1 MNELQSQVRYLRD
14 TKGLSMRQV
23 AQELKVSRAKI
34 SRLCSKS
41 AESRQILPKKHLLA
55 PYRDLIIAWIKETPS
70 LKGVQIWKRLLG
82 RGITVAER
90 TVSEYTQDFRAKKN
104 PKTFWPLT
112 FLPGEEAQVDWFFL
126 KHPIIGRLCG
136 FTLILSHSRFAFAHF
151 FPRCGFEFFI
161 AGHLMA
167 FKAIGGTPR
176 ALRFDNLKSVVIKR
190 VPLTYNAAF
199 LEFANY
205 YGFDIR
211 LCNPAS
217 GNEKGRVERL
227 IRSIRDTFENTAGNH
242 QSLSALNQALHEW
255 IREKNDTIHRATNT
269 MPKVKRLEE
278 TLKSLPDNPYPNVVI
293 HAGKSPSK
301 TGLVTFD
308 TNDYSIPSYC
318 RNATI
323 AVHAGIESLDFIDGK
338 GKKVATHPRCFQKRQ
353 RIINPLHRS
362 VSNLSERAKRERIHA
377 VMSLMSPDI
386 GKFLKQNADVGE
398 DPCSTAIVL
407 FRLLKTQSRTI
418 VESIARDAVRLRS
431 PRLKFVLSSLK
442 LPQPEPVEIVSP
454 RNQELLS
461 LDYTPRS
468 LEEYDD
474 DTDEKQKH

>member
-1 MNELQSQVRYLRD
+1 MNELTSQIRYLVD

-41 AESRQILPKKHLLA
+41 VESRQILPKKYLLA
-55 PYRDLIIAWIKETPS
+55 PYRDLILGWIKETPS

-82 RGITVAER
+82 RGVAVAER
-90 TVSEYTQDFRAKKN
+90 TVSEYTQDFRARKT

-126 KHPIIGRLCG
+126 KHPIVGRLCG
-136 FTLILSHSRFAFAHF
+136 FTLILSHSRFAFAHL

-176 ALRFDNLKSVVIKR
+176 ALRFDNLKTVVIKR

-242 QSLSALNQALHEW
+242 QSLSALNQALHGW
-255 IREKNDTIHRATNT
+255 ILEKNNTIHRATNAV
-269 MPKVKRLEE
+269 PNLQRLEE
-278 TLKSLPDNPYPNVVI
+278 TLKLLPDNPYPNVVI
-293 HAGKSPSK
+293 HAGKSPTK
-301 TGLVTFD
+301 TGLVIFD
-308 TNDYSIPSYC
+308 TNAYSIPSYC
-318 RNATI
+318 RNETV
-323 AVHAGIESLDFIDGK
+323 AVHAGIDSLAFLDRK
-338 GKKVATHPRCFQKRQ
+338 GRKIATHPRCFQKHQ
-353 RIINPLHRS
+353 QIINPLHRS
-362 VSNLSERAKRERIHA
+362 VSRLSERAKRERVHA
-377 VMSLMSPDI
+377 VMSAMSADV
-386 GKFLKQNADVGE
+386 GEFLKQNAGVGE
-398 DPCSTAIVL
+398 DACTTALVL
-407 FRLLKTQSRTI
+407 FRLLRTEGRTT
-418 VESIARDAVRLRS
+418 VESIVREAVRLRS

-442 LPQPEPVEIVSP
+442 LPQPEPAEIVSP
-454 RNQELLS
+454 QNQELLS
-461 LDYTPRS
+461 LDYQPRS

-474 DTDEKQKH
+474 DCVEKQKH